1 MTRSKPYKRKPSA
14 HRRVLAVCF
23 FLLVVILISIVSLYF
38 FKKDFATEIRQVR
51 QAKSNRFYIGIDV
64 SPTVK
69 PDALAA
75 FNRAL
80 ISRLR
85 QFIGEE
91 EVFYH
96 VSVFGLQGCGMD
108 AIEEAVSTRAPKDA
122 RSFRWKVEG
131 RIKGISTAGRSDE
144 DDKTPLTTPL
154 FCFLEKILR
163 ERIGERVIIFSDLV
177 NDDSGCGTR
186 YRFPLEAILK
196 FGANKE
202 SQIIFLYTSPCVT
215 YNNPMLQK
223 RLMKKQ
229 EDFLLDMREL
239 SSNGK
244 VRAVYY
250 HLPDDPAQRDRFL
263 ASNLAKSIPS
273 TMFEIVWER
282 VSRMLAT
289 IIGAIRG

>member
-1 MTRSKPYKRKPSA
+1 MATSSSYKKRSSSRTRF
-14 HRRVLAVCF
+14 LELCC
-23 FLLVVILISIVSLYF
+23 FLLVVIIIAIVSLYF

-51 QAKSNRFYIGIDV
+51 QAKPNLFFIGIDV
-64 SPTVK
+64 SQTLKSEV
-69 PDALAA
+69 LAA

-80 ISRLR
+80 IERLR
-85 QFIGEE
+85 HFIGEE
-91 EVFYH
+91 EVFYQ
-96 VSVFGLQGCGMD
+96 VSVFGIQGCGMD
-108 AIEEAVSTRAPKDA
+108 AVAEVVSTRAPKDA
-122 RSFRWKVEG
+122 PSFRWKVEG

-177 NDDSGCGTR
+177 NDDEGCQTHD
-186 YRFPLEAILK
+186 RFPLEAILR
-196 FGANKE
+196 FGADKR
-202 SQIIFLYTSPCVT
+202 SQIIFLYLTPYVP
-215 YNNPMLQK
+215 YHNPTLQK

-229 EDFLLDMREL
+229 KDFLLDMREL

-244 VRAVYY
+244 VRAFYC
-250 HLPDDPAQRDRFL
+250 HLPDDPIKRDRFL
-263 ASNLAKSIPS
+263 AANLAKSIPS

-282 VSRMLAT
+282 ASRMLDT